1 MPHTLIRH
9 SFNSFNTF
17 LYSVHTTCYSD
28 VLHSLLNCTQYYKE
42 WNLKFGMHGGSA
54 NDVFM
59 QERRRWSI
67 VSKSS
72 RGVYLLDADLKR
84 EFRTEGIVPN
94 TWIWPD
100 RMSVYLHMVPE
111 EEVDYNKRGPGAY
124 DALAS
129 GKVPSSFRGLPVYTS
144 YPLDVDFNGRPISLL
159 DRDRQIGEWTYITP
173 EDAAIWIY
181 SADVDRFVKI
191 TYDEAERAA
200 LNRLSLQPTTP
211 ADDISLGSSK
221 PASGRGKNKKPATTT
236 QGTSTGSS
244 GSKPSILIFRPF
256 QTWTMS
262 SAILCRAGSE
272 LGNTWHGHHDMQL
285 QNDAIR
291 KISKC
296 PKNFL
301 PLSRFFPV
309 PYRLYF
315 LYLCSGGTLHVL
327 QPCDREATQDGIRG
341 RGRVHARIHFGRRS
355 SVFQQIP
362 IRGFLAGT
370 GYRHQSMQTFTYC
383 VGR

>member
-1 MPHTLIRH
+1 MFP
-9 SFNSFNTF
+9 
-17 LYSVHTTCYSD
+17 
-28 VLHSLLNCTQYYKE
+28 
-42 WNLKFGMHGGSA
+42 NL
-54 NDVFM
+54 
-59 QERRRWSI
+59 Q
-67 VSKSS
+67 
-72 RGVYLLDADLKR
+72 
-84 EFRTEGIVPN
+84 
-94 TWIWPD
+94 
-100 RMSVYLHMVPE
+100 VPE

-173 EDAAIWIY
+173 DDDAIWIY

-191 TYDEAERAA
+191 TYKEAYDKA
-200 LNRLSLQPTTP
+200 LNRTTF
-211 ADDISLGSSK
+211 
-221 PASGRGKNKKPATTT
+221 R
-236 QGTSTGSS
+236 GTSSTSTSTSSSSTQTKGTGR
-244 GSKPSILIFRPF
+244 SKKQATSETTRDEKGPSILIFRPF